1 MEKRLY
7 DLVISDIY
15 SKVMPALK
23 QAEEDRLRESLKKE
37 GCRDAI
43 IVMNGVIIDGH
54 NRYRICKEENIPFA
68 IQEMQFES
76 EAAAILWIVENQ
88 IGRRNV
94 SRFAKCE
101 LVLPMEPLIRERVN
115 KEWHTKLSE
124 AKRRKKEREA
134 EHLSDLTS
142 VEGGTRVAL
151 AELAGVSSGTL
162 YSVKWL
168 LEHADEATLQQLRND
183 EITIYGAYTMLR
195 KGGKAQEGTTE
206 TQEAAKTSNT
216 NETDGAREVMN
227 ESPESGDTA
236 QTANKVHNTSRAD
249 DSLADDSASENS
261 NPTDYELRRMAELY
275 EKFGKREPSSMPKYG
290 LVVPLEHAPQGM
302 NIRMPDSVYDE
313 PPIQVYGVIPPDN
326 LELRGKQEFA
336 HVRSEIRKSMEYL
349 CQRTTEVLREM
360 TIASSSA
367 ENIEALKAMVT
378 EYYNNIIDQLNAKLE
393 GGNANV

>member
-1 MEKRLY
+1 MTMEKRLY
-7 DLVISDIY
+7 DLIISDIY

-23 QAEEDRLRESLKKE
+23 QAEEDRLRASLKKE

-94 SRFAKCE
+94 STFTKCE
-101 LVLPMEPLIRERVN
+101 LVLPLRNDLLEEG
-115 KEWHTKLSE
+115 
-124 AKRRKKEREA
+124 RRKMGWRKGITHGSPNLVKR
-134 EHLSDLTS
+134 DDS
-142 VEGGTRVAL
+142 VDTQNTMAS
-151 AELAGVSSGTL
+151 LAGVSHGTFDKA
-162 YSVKWL
+162 KWL
-168 LEHADEATLQQLRND
+168 IEHADEATLQQLRND
-183 EITIYGAYTMLR
+183 EISIHGAWTMLR
-195 KGGKAQEGTTE
+195 KGGKAQEGTTV
-206 TQEAAKTSNT
+206 TQEDAESSNT

-227 ESPESGDTA
+227 EGPKSGDTA

-249 DSLADDSASENS
+249 DSPVDDSASENS
-261 NPTDYELRRMAELY
+261 SPTYYESRRMAELY

-290 LVVPLEHAPQGM
+290 LVVPLEHAPKGV

-313 PPIQVYGVIPPDN
+313 PPIQVYGVIPPDS
-326 LELRGKQEFA
+326 LELRGRQEFA

-378 EYYNNIIDQLNAKLE
+378 EYYNNIIDQLNEKYDL